1 MKPRRVK
8 AFLFIAV
15 LLFLVPVRLLQAE
28 GKNVTV
34 VTINYA
40 RHTEYEKNKSS
51 GNEIIVLTGNV
62 SMTVEKGNTRI
73 DIEAATVRYDR
84 KTSMLFAQGDVVLK
98 SNASGGH
105 QDATADSMLLNTDTL
120 EGIFDNSRIVRYG
133 DDDSSIPTGSTLVA
147 SSKIMGTG
155 PSGTIAF
162 KKATISFCDDENP
175 HWKIK
180 ASKAW
185 MLPGGEFAFLNALL
199 YVGPVPLLYLPA
211 FYYPKDELIFNPV
224 AGYDARRGY
233 FVQTTTYLWGRKPL
247 SAYGSDSDDGSFS
260 FGRPSKL
267 KEQVREGIILHN
279 LDADYNGAT
288 KDYLKLTADYYSRL
302 GGMLGLDGNYT
313 GSGLIPSVTGF
324 FDVGFSNTIFYD
336 AEDDAFSRYGLSAEG
351 VRRFKDSASFMG
363 VHTPFRYAGNLSV
376 RGSGKGLN
384 YSLALPLYSDPY
396 FLTDYGSRKEY
407 MDWISFLTRS
417 SFDEV
422 SDKMKATDEDS
433 RTVSSFTQEA
443 RVSYSFP
450 PLVSLATPYLSN
462 ASLNASSSANF
473 KSWKRTDDLF
483 KEQPEV
489 WKLYSPERKIFY
501 PSLLT
506 PIKLSLSA
514 GGTLYSYP
522 NPAKADDTSEEG
534 EQEAEDEG
542 EEALGP
548 PEEDGTPPETAD
560 KEKNTLF
567 TADDFPSLDDI
578 QLPQLATFNG
588 FQYNLGYNLSP
599 SYVNQRSYSATTLFP
614 DDTDFDWT
622 KVYSTYYEI
631 SSPVVFK
638 SNLSYRDKFFSVTN
652 DLSFNPHFQKHPDL
666 DGYTTQSSKDSVLNA
681 DYGAKKVDINETNLV
696 SFRPFTY
703 NSVMYDSGLDWKSS
717 IKLLRTEFV
726 GDATNPDWDYLPV
739 KADDKSITEH
749 TLTGFV
755 VAREGEK
762 ISQRFSSSFSLAPRA
777 GASDFMVDL
786 TFPYVECGFSTG
798 VERVDAI
805 DEDEDPEF
813 RNKPFRQYLTVNLL
827 KSLKFT
833 ESYNFNREE
842 AHHDSLRLAFSWCG
856 FQAAYT
862 MQHAYSYDWDPLKGW
877 KAAEEKDFIP
887 YSLSFSYASPSKKF
901 RYWKNRITW
910 APSLQTSFVYD
921 LARPAESYFTFIPAM
936 TFRINQFLYLTFSS
950 ESRNS
955 VVFRY
960 FEGLTGYED
969 IISGEKNPFKD
980 LADSFAFWDMDRRK
994 ASGFKV
1000 KNFKMTLAHNLHD
1013 WTFASSYVFKPRIIK
1028 DEQNKSVFSYDPYFS
1043 FIISWRPMSGLRTQ
1057 VTDEY
1062 GEVQLNP

>member
-1 MKPRRVK
+1 MTP
-8 AFLFIAV
+8 AG
-15 LLFLVPVRLLQAE
+15 LLHAQE
-28 GKNVTV
+28 KKGTI

-40 RHTEYEKNKSS
+40 RHTDYEKNEAS
-51 GNEIIVLTGNV
+51 GNEIIVMTGNV

-73 DIEAATVRYDR
+73 DIEASSVRYDR

-98 SNASGGH
+98 TGGSGGH

-133 DDDSSIPTGSTLVA
+133 DDDTSIPTGSTLVA

-247 SAYGSDSDDGSFS
+247 SAYGTDSDDGSFS

-267 KEQVREGIILHN
+267 KDQVREGIILHN
-279 LDADYNGAT
+279 LDTDYDGEAR
-288 KDYLKLTADYYSRL
+288 DYLKLTADYYSRL
-302 GGMLGLDGNYT
+302 GGMVGLDGNYT
-313 GSGLIPSVTGF
+313 GGGLIPSVTGF

-336 AEDDAFSRYGLSAEG
+336 AGADAFSRYGRSAEG
-351 VRRFKDSASFMG
+351 VGRFKDSASFLG
-363 VHTPFRYAGNLSV
+363 IHTPFRYALSLSAD
-376 RGSGKGLN
+376 GSGNGLD
-384 YSLALPLYSDPY
+384 YSLSLPIYSDPY

-422 SDKMKATDEDS
+422 SEKMKATDEDS
-433 RTVSSFTQEA
+433 RTVSSFSWDA
-443 RVSYSFP
+443 NASYSFP
-450 PLVSLATPYLSN
+450 SLVALAGPFLSN
-462 ASLNASSSANF
+462 MDFRLASSANF
-473 KSWKRTDDLF
+473 SSWKRTDSLF
-483 KEQPEV
+483 KEQASA

-506 PIKLSLSA
+506 PIRLSLST
-514 GGTLYSYP
+514 GGSLYSYP
-522 NPAKADDTSEEG
+522 PRAETESGPDDGGKDGEEG
-534 EQEAEDEG
+534 DVS
-542 EEALGP
+542 GP
-548 PEEDGTPPETAD
+548 PEEDGTPAEATGGSSP
-560 KEKNTLF
+560 LF
-567 TADDFPSLDDI
+567 TMDDIPSLDDI
-578 QLPQLATFNG
+578 QLPQLAAFNG
-588 FQYNLGYNLSP
+588 FQYNLGYRLDP
-599 SYVNQRSYSATTLFP
+599 SYVSQRSYSAALLFP
-614 DDTDFDWT
+614 DDTDFDWSKT
-622 KVYSTYYEI
+622 YSTYYELG
-631 SSPVVFK
+631 SPVVFTNK
-638 SNLSYRDKFFSVTN
+638 LSYRDKFFSVTN
-652 DLSFNPHFQKHPDL
+652 DLTFDPHFQKHPDL
-666 DGYTTQSSKDSVLNA
+666 DGYTTQASKDSVLNA
-681 DYGAKKVDINETNLV
+681 DYGAKRFDINDSNTV
-696 SFRPFTY
+696 SLRPFVY
-703 NSVMYDSGLDWKSS
+703 NGVLFDSGLDWKSNVR
-717 IKLLRTEFV
+717 LLRTEYV
-726 GDATNPDWDYLPV
+726 GDAASPDWDYLPA
-739 KADDKSITEH
+739 KADDESISVH
-749 TLTGFV
+749 TLTGYV
-755 VAREGEK
+755 VAKESDK
-762 ISQRFSSSFSLAPRA
+762 TSQKFTSSFSLAPRA
-777 GASDFMVDL
+777 GDRDFMMDL
-786 TFPYVECGFSTG
+786 TFPHVECGFSTG
-798 VERVDAI
+798 VERIDAVE
-805 DEDEDPEF
+805 EDEEPEF
-813 RNKPFRQYLTVNLL
+813 RDKPFKQYLTVSLL
-827 KSLKFT
+827 KDLKLT
-833 ESYNFNREE
+833 ETYNFNREE
-842 AHHDSLRLAFSWCG
+842 YHHESLRFAVSGWG

-862 MQHAYSYDWDPLKGW
+862 MQHAYGYEWDPLKGW
-877 KAAEEKDFIP
+877 TAAEEKDFIP
-887 YSLSFSYASPSKKF
+887 YSLSLSYSSPSKKF
-901 RYWKNRITW
+901 RYWFNRITW
-910 APSLQTSFVYD
+910 APSLQSSFVYD

-960 FEGLTGYED
+960 FEDFTEYGD

-980 LADSFAFWDMDRRK
+980 LADSFALWDMDRRK

-1013 WTFASSYVFKPRIIK
+1013 WTFATSYVFKPRLIK
-1028 DEQNKSVFSYDPYFS
+1028 DEHDRSVYSYDPAFS